1 MCVGG
6 VVGVRVQPGSKD
18 IGALVLEQREWGWGR
33 RGDHPVRRQTD
44 RKTDALI
51 WLNPFYSVQDPSPG
65 NGTATLLW
73 GGFFPL

>member
-1 MCVGG
+1 M
-6 VVGVRVQPGSKD
+6 VGVRVQPGSKD